1 MKLLLYGGSF
11 DPPHIG
17 HMHNLRAAIAAV
29 QPDTALV
36 MPAGTP
42 PHKAAAGTPAA
53 LRLAMC
59 ACFCEVDACVTVS
72 DWEINRPGP
81 SYTVDTLTMLAG
93 RCPGAQLWLAV
104 GSDMLQTFTKWY
116 RWQEILRLAALVVQ
130 SREPGDGDAL
140 HAAAKTLEQ
149 AGGRVLFSGQDA
161 LECSST
167 AIREALAAGEPGA
180 WALLPQKAAA
190 VIRQNG
196 LYGVKKE
203 GDERP

>member
-17 HMHNLRAAIAAV
+17 HLHNLRAAIAAV
-29 QPDTALV
+29 QPDAVLV

-59 ACFCEVDACVTVS
+59 ACFAAIDARIAVS
-72 DWEINRPGP
+72 DWEIRRPGP
-81 SYTVDTLTMLAG
+81 SYTVDTLTMLSE
-93 RCPGAQLWLAV
+93 RYPGAQLWLAV
-104 GSDMLQTFTKWY
+104 GSDMLRTFTKWH
-116 RWQEILRLAALVVQ
+116 RWQEILALAALVVQ
-130 SREPGDGDAL
+130 SRAPGDGDAL
-140 HAAAKTLEQ
+140 HAAAKALEA
-149 AGGRVLFSGQDA
+149 AGGRVLFSGEEA

-167 AIREALAAGEPGA
+167 AIREALAAGDPDA
-180 WALLPQKAAA
+180 WRLLPEKAAA

-196 LYGVKKE
+196 LYGVKRE
-203 GDERP
+203 GDDLP